1 MTLYCA
7 SIIESSTE
15 TVITALLSDGKFSRV
30 YLCKYTSKK
39 RSSSSAYVAIKVY
52 PRENA
57 KLRSQRIMSEKA
69 VLQRISTSN
78 CPYLNKLIS
87 TIKDDSNLYILLE
100 ACHCGSLNLHIR
112 SCSTDGFVPRVA
124 RNYAAEIISALF
136 SLYKCGCVHRDIKP
150 GNIMVDRYG
159 HLKLCD
165 FGASKILYPEE
176 DFIKIENN
184 AKNNAGSFCPRTYS
198 IIGTMQY
205 MAPEIIAKSC
215 GYSIQVDWW
224 ALGVLLFEMLCGV
237 PPAFHGVSSSS
248 SFSDN
253 KNAIEG
259 AMNGTWPDEE
269 SSLFALES
277 IQMSSIEQIDS
288 STSTINSWQPILSE
302 SHQSILFATEL
313 SILGWNFIQK
323 LLVPCPENRLGPWS
337 MNLIQNDPFFDS
349 INWEDIHTGKNPPP
363 DLFFNKSLGIMDLV
377 EESEDLGPKD
387 SSISEENPFEGF

>member
-1 MTLYCA
+1 
-7 SIIESSTE
+7 
-15 TVITALLSDGKFSRV
+15 
-30 YLCKYTSKK
+30 
-39 RSSSSAYVAIKVY
+39 
-52 PRENA
+52 
-57 KLRSQRIMSEKA
+57 
-69 VLQRISTSN
+69 
-78 CPYLNKLIS
+78 
-87 TIKDDSNLYILLE
+87 
-100 ACHCGSLNLHIR
+100 
-112 SCSTDGFVPRVA
+112 
-124 RNYAAEIISALF
+124 
-136 SLYKCGCVHRDIKP
+136 
-150 GNIMVDRYG
+150 MVDRYG

-198 IIGTMQY
+198 IIGTMQH